1 MVGVLSGIRIVEL
14 AGIGPAPFAGMMLAD
29 HGATVIRVEREDRPP
44 VIPPE
49 FDILGRSRASTV
61 RVDLKSEQGAARV
74 RELARDADGLIE
86 GFRPGVMERLGL
98 GPDLLLEDN
107 PRLVYGRM
115 TGWGQEG
122 PLAGTAGHDINYI
135 ALAGALHTYGRAGG
149 PPTPPVNAVGDFGG
163 GGMLLA
169 FGMLAGILSARTTG
183 KGQVIDCA
191 MVDGAALL
199 SALTWSLKA
208 AGMWKDERGVNLLD
222 TGRPYY
228 DVYQCADGKWLAVG
242 ALEPEFFALLKDGLG
257 LRSGQHDPGLRDE
270 LPQHPPHPRHPL
282 VRPARRS
289 DACFAPVRPAERRAT
304 RTSPPGGTFSE
315 RWHPA
320 GPAPLHSRTDARHPP
335 HRLRGAR
342 LFRDRSAASSTELT
356 PPLSSW
362 EERASS
368 TAHSGPRRA
377 RPACSARLCRGIWRP
392 RARFRATTP

>member
-1 MVGVLSGIRIVEL
+1 MAGPLSGIRIVEL

-29 HGATVIRVEREDRPP
+29 HGATVIRVEREDRAP
-44 VIPPE
+44 VIPAE
-49 FDILGRSRASTV
+49 FDILGRSRASVV
-61 RVDLKSEQGAARV
+61 RVDLKSDKGVARV

-115 TGWGQEG
+115 TGWGQDG
-122 PLAGTAGHDINYI
+122 PLAQSAGHDINYI

-169 FGMLAGILSARTTG
+169 FGMLAGILAARSTG

-222 TGRPYY
+222 TGRAYY

-242 ALEPEFFALLKDGLG
+242 ALEPEFFAVLKESLG
-257 LRSGQHDPGLRDE
+257 LRSDQHDPGLRAE
-270 LPQHPPHPRHPL
+270 LIDHFRSESRTFWCEKLQSCDSCVAPILSLAEAPLDPHNRH
-282 VRPARRS
+282 RS
-289 DACFAPVRPAERRAT
+289 
-304 RTSPPGGTFSE
+304 TFLDID
-315 RWHPA
+315 
-320 GPAPLHSRTDARHPP
+320 GVTQPAPAP
-335 HRLRGAR
+335 
-342 LFRDRSAASSTELT
+342 
-356 PPLSSW
+356 
-362 EERASS
+362 
-368 TAHSGPRRA
+368 
-377 RPACSARLCRGIWRP
+377 
-392 RARFRATTP
+392 RFRSKD